1 MIYELCDSKVGK
13 RLIERKVKVVRGE
26 GNFVHHQTLTTTN
39 VQHYKMLDTTN
50 VHYHKMLS
58 TDAHRQMLITTNVLS
73 LVDRRTLLDAIH
85 WRAFVA

>member
-39 VQHYKMLDTTN
+39 VQHYKML
-50 VHYHKMLS
+50 S